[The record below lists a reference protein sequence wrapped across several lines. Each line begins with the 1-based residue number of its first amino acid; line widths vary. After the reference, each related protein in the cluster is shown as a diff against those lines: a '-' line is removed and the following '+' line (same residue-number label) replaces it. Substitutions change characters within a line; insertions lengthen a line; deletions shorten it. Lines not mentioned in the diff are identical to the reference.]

1 LARDSGGL
9 RSYAEGMEPKD
20 NESPQSWRYNH
31 GLIPGVIVIGIGIL
45 FLLDNFHVVY
55 VRDWWRYW
63 PVALIA
69 VGLVKLVDSQYGSG
83 RVVGGILL
91 GVGAILLGN
100 NLGLIDATIDQL
112 WPLIL
117 IGIGLVMLGQ
127 RIWGPQ
133 WIGPARHRWQRRH
146 WDKQQWKAGWRNQ
159 WEAGWKNQGTD
170 TGEPTNSSLNEV
182 AIFGGGKRKVTTQ
195 DFKGGELT
203 AIFGGFEVDLR
214 LAGMA
219 ADSAI
224 LEVNTVFGGAEIRI
238 PYSWTAVV
246 QGVGIFGGYGD
257 ETEPPDPAANP
268 QSKKLFIRG
277 AAVFGGVSVKN

>member
-1 LARDSGGL
+1 
-9 RSYAEGMEPKD
+9 MEPKD
-20 NESPQSWRYNH
+20 NQDPQSWKINH
-31 GLIPGVIVIGIGIL
+31 GLIPGAIIIGIGVL

-69 VGLVKLVDSQYGSG
+69 VGLVKLVDSAYGSG

-91 GVGAILLGN
+91 GAGAILLGD
-100 NLGLIDATIDQL
+100 NLGLIDVTIGQL

-117 IGIGLVMLGQ
+117 IGIGIVMLGQ

-133 WIGPARHRWQRRH
+133 WSGPGHRRWEKRRWAKRG
-146 WDKQQWKAGWRNQ
+146 WDAESFRQSIEDRAKHGWKASWYHDDP
-159 WEAGWKNQGTD
+159 E
-170 TGEPTNSSLNEV
+170 TGEPTHNTLNEV

-214 LAGMA
+214 LAGMT

-224 LEVNTVFGGAEIRI
+224 LEVNTVFGGAEIRV

-257 ETEPPDPAANP
+257 ETTPPEPATNP